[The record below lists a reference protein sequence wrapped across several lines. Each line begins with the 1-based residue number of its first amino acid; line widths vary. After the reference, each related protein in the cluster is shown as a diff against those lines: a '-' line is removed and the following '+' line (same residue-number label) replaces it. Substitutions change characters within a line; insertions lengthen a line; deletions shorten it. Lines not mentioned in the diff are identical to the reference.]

1 MPEMNLVE
9 WGLTGVLLMIVW
21 RLLGIVSAQYM
32 SKRNITP
39 ATPTITALAC
49 QVDPQH
55 YQHIKEI
62 HQYTQSV
69 ARMIDQGAF
78 ACQWKDRD
86 EIRDLLDAMK
96 EQTREMRVLASEL
109 RKSRNG
115 YDGG

>member
-1 MPEMNLVE
+1 MPDMNLVD
-9 WGLTGVLLMIVW
+9 WGVAGVLLMFIW
-21 RLLGIVSAQYM
+21 KLLGILSAQYM
-32 SKRNITP
+32 SKRNISPTMTP
-39 ATPTITALAC
+39 LAC
-49 QVDPQH
+49 QIDPQH
-55 YQHIKEI
+55 YQRIKDI
-62 HQYTQSV
+62 HGYTQSV
-69 ARMIDQGAF
+69 SRMIDQGAF